1 MKVKAIKSFVGVV
14 SMSVGDIKDIQSD
27 EVVNDLVKAGYVEAV
42 EDKPEDKPKAKTE
55 SKPKAKPEAKK
66 PKAKKDSTTKKSTK
80 TKK

>member
-42 EDKPEDKPKAKTE
+42 DDKPKA
-55 SKPKAKPEAKK
+55 KPKAKPEAKK
-66 PKAKKDSTTKKSTK
+66 PTAKKGSTTKKSTK

>member
-14 SMSVGDIKDIQSD
+14 SMNVGEIKDIQSD

-42 EDKPEDKPKAKTE
+42 DDKPEAKPKAKTE
-55 SKPKAKPEAKK
+55 SKPKAKKPTAKK
-66 PKAKKDSTTKKSTK
+66 GSTTSKSTK

>member
-42 EDKPEDKPKAKTE
+42 DDKPKAKTE

-66 PKAKKDSTTKKSTK
+66 PTAKKGSTTKKSTK